1 MEQVD
6 HRILTKQN
14 RRKENYSKT
23 DAQTMSNLWEME
35 DGRRQYLYLLGGEC
49 MKEIAK
55 LIAWVYFIFVF
66 VFNILLEMDL
76 WLSVVFAGAVLMQTM
91 GWMRISKV
99 MAVVAGLF
107 TLFWITTTT
116 SIAGCFDILYA
127 GFFTYYFWQLK
138 K

>member
-1 MEQVD
+1 MF
-6 HRILTKQN
+6 
-14 RRKENYSKT
+14 
-23 DAQTMSNLWEME
+23 NLWKME
-35 DGRRQYLYLLGGEC
+35 DGRRQYLYLLGGDY

-116 SIAGCFDILYA
+116 SIAGCFDVLYA